1 MANRVFITGD
11 VHGPSEIGRLATT
24 FRIGRTL
31 DKDDYL
37 IVCGDFG
44 LVWADRSEYNYWLRW
59 LDRKPF
65 TTLFVDGNHEN
76 FDMLESMEAERWH
89 GGLVHRV
96 NGSVLHL
103 MRGQVFDIAGR
114 SVFCMGGARSVD
126 KARRTPHKS
135 WWPQEIPSAEER
147 EAAWNALESRGWKV
161 DYVLTHCAAS
171 NVQYRLNPTYE
182 NDELTRFLFEV
193 ERRLVYRRWFFGHY
207 HEDRDIDERQT
218 VVFKDVIEIVPSA
231 AGDDAVRRAW
241 SAVDAEKGRGAFAR

>member
-11 VHGPSEIGRLATT
+11 THGPSEIGRLAKT
-24 FRIGRTL
+24 FGTGGGL
-31 DKDDYL
+31 DKEDYL

-59 LDRKPF
+59 LNRKPF

-76 FDMLESMEAERWH
+76 FDMLDALPEERWH
-89 GGLVHRV
+89 GGSVHRV
-96 NGSVLHL
+96 NDSVLHL

-114 SVFCMGGARSVD
+114 SFFCLGGARSVD
-126 KARRTPHKS
+126 KARRVPHKS
-135 WWPQEIPSAEER
+135 WWSQEIPSVEER
-147 EAAWNALESRGWKV
+147 SAAWAALESCGWKV

-182 NDELTRFLFEV
+182 NDDLTRFLFEM
-193 ERRLVYRRWFFGHY
+193 ERRLDYRRWFFGHY

-218 VVFKDVIEIVPSA
+218 VVFNDVIEIVPSA
-231 AGDDAVRRAW
+231 VGDDCVRRVYAA
-241 SAVDAEKGRGAFAR
+241 SSTAAGRL

>member
-11 VHGPSEIGRLATT
+11 THGPSEIGRLSKT
-24 FRIGRTL
+24 FALGGEL

-59 LDRKPF
+59 LDKKPF

-76 FDMLESMEAERWH
+76 FDMLDALPEEHWH
-89 GGLVHRV
+89 GGSVHRV
-96 NGSVLHL
+96 NSSVLHL
-103 MRGQVFDIAGR
+103 MRGQLFDIAGR
-114 SVFCMGGARSVD
+114 SFFCFGGARSVD

-147 EAAWNALESRGWKV
+147 GAAWAALESCGWKV

-182 NDELTRFLFEV
+182 NDDLTRFLFEV
-193 ERRLVYRRWFFGHY
+193 ERRLDYRHWFFGHY

-231 AGDDAVRRAW
+231 AGEDRMLRIGSAADASEECFVQ
-241 SAVDAEKGRGAFAR
+241 

>member
-11 VHGPSEIGRLATT
+11 VHGSSEIGRLAKT
-24 FRIGRTL
+24 FALGRKL

-37 IVCGDFG
+37 IICGDFG
-44 LVWADRSEYNYWLRW
+44 LVWADCSEYNYWLRW
-59 LDRKPF
+59 LDKKPF

-76 FDMLESMEAERWH
+76 FDMLESMEVEGWR

-96 NGSVLHL
+96 NDSVLHL
-103 MRGQVFDIAGR
+103 MRGQLFDIAGR
-114 SVFCMGGARSVD
+114 SFFCLGGARSVD

-135 WWPQEIPSAEER
+135 WWPQEIPSVEER
-147 EAAWNALESRGWKV
+147 SAAWAALESCGWKV

-171 NVQYRLNPTYE
+171 NVQHRLNPTYE

-193 ERRLVYRRWFFGHY
+193 ERRLDYRHWFFGHY

-218 VVFKDVIEIVPSA
+218 VVFKDVVEIVPSA
-231 AGDDAVRRAW
+231 AGDDEIRRVYADPNT
-241 SAVDAEKGRGAFAR
+241 AAGLR